1 MRPAISIIRDEHR
14 TISAV
19 LHALKDLARE
29 AAEPGAAPA
38 FDAMRAM
45 VRYLDEFPE
54 RLHHPK
60 EDDLMARL
68 LAQAPSAAPLVSD
81 LGKEHVE
88 GARLVHEL
96 ERALLFFED
105 RRADAAK
112 FREAVEAYAAFHWKH
127 MRREEEELLPLAERH
142 LLPTDWHA
150 VNEAFEANP
159 DFEKLFT
166 RIVNLTP
173 APVGLGTRS

>member
-1 MRPAISIIRDEHR
+1 MRPALSIIRDEHR

-29 AAEPGAAPA
+29 AAEPGNAPP

-60 EDDLMARL
+60 EDDLFARL
-68 LAQAPSAAPLVSD
+68 VERAPQARPLAEALRA
-81 LGKEHVE
+81 EHVE
-88 GARLVHEL
+88 GARLIREL
-96 ERALLFFED
+96 ERAMLFFED
-105 RRADAAK
+105 RRADGAA
-112 FREAVEAYAAFHWKH
+112 FLRAVEAYAQFHWSH

-142 LLPTDWHA
+142 LLPADWRA

-166 RIVNLTP
+166 RIVNLAP
-173 APVGLGTRS
+173 APVGLGARS